1 MPVVL
6 TGFSENEAMTLSRHE
21 FTRAYSVPS
30 YLSFWL
36 NCT

>member
-6 TGFSENEAMTLSRHE
+6 ADFSEDEAMTLSRHE
-21 FTRAYSVPS
+21 FTRAYSVPG
-30 YLSFWL
+30 YLSLCL

>member
-6 TGFSENEAMTLSRHE
+6 TDFSEDEAMTLSRHE

-30 YLSFWL
+30 YLSLCL